1 MSFSSKWPVF
11 SRGFWFVLISSCFL
25 IFVLFPFYWMTISAL
40 KPNTEL
46 FSSPPTWFPSRIVWE
61 NLINPWRIFPL
72 ARYFANSLFVT
83 GTTVAATVVLASMAG
98 YSLSRVGF
106 RGSKLIILLLLICQL
121 LPGIVTIVPFYFW
134 MYRLGLV
141 NNYAGLILAYIAG
154 TLPFSTLMLRAYF
167 GSAYPVELEE
177 AAMIDG
183 CSRMGAYLRIALPLS
198 IPGIVAVGAW
208 AFMLAWKEF
217 MWASIMLS
225 SGSKKPLAVGLRDLI
240 GEAGQMNYISEFM
253 AASVAT
259 TIPAFVLFF
268 LAQRYVTSGITAGA
282 IKA

>member
-1 MSFSSKWPVF
+1 MSFSSKWPIF
-11 SRGFWFVLISSCFL
+11 SRGFWFVIISLCFL

-46 FSSPPTWFPSRIVWE
+46 FLSPPTWFPSRIVWE

-83 GTTVAATVVLASMAG
+83 GITVAATVVLASMAG

-141 NNYAGLILAYIAG
+141 NKYSGLILAYIAW

-183 CSRMGAYLRIALPLS
+183 CSRMGAYLRIAMPLS
-198 IPGIVAVGAW
+198 IPGMVAVGAYV
-208 AFMLAWKEF
+208 FMLAWKEF

-240 GEAGQMNYISEFM
+240 GEAGQVEFISEFM
-253 AASVAT
+253 AASVAA
-259 TIPAFVLFF
+259 TIPAFLLFF
-268 LAQRYVTSGITAGA
+268 LAQKYIASGITAGS

>member
-1 MSFSSKWPVF
+1 
-11 SRGFWFVLISSCFL
+11 
-25 IFVLFPFYWMTISAL
+25 
-40 KPNTEL
+40 
-46 FSSPPTWFPSRIVWE
+46 
-61 NLINPWRIFPL
+61 
-72 ARYFANSLFVT
+72 
-83 GTTVAATVVLASMAG
+83 MAG
-98 YSLSRVGF
+98 YSLSRVKFKGT
-106 RGSKLIILLLLICQL
+106 RLIIVLLLITQL

-134 MYRLGLV
+134 MYRLGFV
-141 NNYAGLILAYIAG
+141 NTYVGLILPYIAW

-177 AAMIDG
+177 SAMIDG
-183 CSRMGAYLRIALPLS
+183 CSRMGAYLRIAMPLS

-208 AFMLAWKEF
+208 AFMMAWKEF

-240 GEAGQMNYISEFM
+240 GETGQMNYISEFM

-259 TIPAFVLFF
+259 TIPALVLFF
-268 LAQRYVTSGITAGA
+268 LAQKYVTSGITAGS